1 MNIIFLHGLESSGQG
16 FKGRFFKNQ
25 FSEILTPDFSGS
37 LKQRMEQLYLILNKE
52 KNWILIGSSFG
63 GLMAA
68 FYTCQHPENVKKLI
82 LLAPLLA
89 VPELNPD
96 LYDPISTQVIM
107 YHGKKDSV
115 IAYKSSLKRAK
126 LLFKNLEV
134 NLVDDDHFLHP
145 TVENIAWKDLID
157 YSL

>member
-37 LKQRMEQLYLILNKE
+37 LKQRMEQLYPILYKG

-68 FYTCQHPENVKKLI
+68 LYTCQYQEKVKKLV

-96 LYDPISTQVIM
+96 LYEPVSTQVIM
-107 YHGKKDSV
+107 YHGKRDSV
-115 IAYKSSLKRAK
+115 IPYKSSLKRAK

-145 TVENIAWKDLID
+145 TVENMAWKVVFD
-157 YSL
+157 YS